1 MKPNYFAVIFTS
13 TLVDQNDPVYH
24 KFSTQM
30 QGEIQITPGFLGME
44 TYREATGKGV
54 TISYWES
61 KKAIQQ
67 WKENAKHLLAQQY
80 GKSHAYFSFEL
91 KICRVERAYEFKATD
106 KN

>member
-1 MKPNYFAVIFTS
+1 MIPSIINFQLKCRVKS
-13 TLVDQNDPVYH
+13 
-24 KFSTQM
+24 K
-30 QGEIQITPGFLGME
+30 ITPGFLGME

-80 GKSHAYFSFEL
+80 GKAHAYSRFEI
-91 KICRVERAYEFKATD
+91 KICHVESAYEFKATD

>member
-24 KFSTQM
+24 KFSNQM
-30 QGEIQITPGFLGME
+30 QGETQKTLGFLGME
-44 TYREATGKGV
+44 TYREATEKGL

-67 WKENAKHLLAQQY
+67 WKK
-80 GKSHAYFSFEL
+80 K
-91 KICRVERAYEFKATD
+91 RKASSGSTIRQSTCLFTI
-106 KN
+106 

>member
-1 MKPNYFAVIFTS
+1 VKPNYFAVIFTS

-30 QGEIQITPGFLGME
+30 QGEIQITPVFLGME

-61 KKAIQQ
+61 KKEIQQ
-67 WKENAKHLLAQQY
+67 WKENAKYLLAQQY
-80 GKSHAYFSFEL
+80 FKSHAYSRFEL
-91 KICRVERAYEFKATD
+91 KTCRVERAYEFKATD

>member
-1 MKPNYFAVIFTS
+1 
-13 TLVDQNDPVYH
+13 
-24 KFSTQM
+24 
-30 QGEIQITPGFLGME
+30 ME
-44 TYREATGKGV
+44 TYREFSGKGV
-54 TISYWES
+54 IISYWES

-67 WKENAKHLLAQQY
+67 WKENAKHLLALQY

>member
-1 MKPNYFAVIFTS
+1 M
-13 TLVDQNDPVYH
+13 VDQNDPVYH
-24 KFSTQM
+24 KFSNQM
-30 QGEIQITPGFLGME
+30 QGEIQKTLGFLGME

-80 GKSHAYFSFEL
+80 GKAHAYSQFEI

-106 KN
+106 QN

>member
-1 MKPNYFAVIFTS
+1 VKPDYFAVIFTS

-24 KFSTQM
+24 KFSNQM
-30 QGEIQITPGFLGME
+30 QGEIQKTLGFLGME

-80 GKSHAYFSFEL
+80 GKAHAYSQFEI

-106 KN
+106 QN

>member
-1 MKPNYFAVIFTS
+1 
-13 TLVDQNDPVYH
+13 
-24 KFSTQM
+24 
-30 QGEIQITPGFLGME
+30 ME
-44 TYREATGKGV
+44 TYREFSGKAV
-54 TISYWES
+54 IISYWES

>member
-1 MKPNYFAVIFTS
+1 
-13 TLVDQNDPVYH
+13 
-24 KFSTQM
+24 
-30 QGEIQITPGFLGME
+30 ME
-44 TYREATGKGV
+44 TYRELTGKRV

-80 GKSHAYFSFEL
+80 GKSHGYSRFEL
-91 KICRVERAYEFKATD
+91 KIYRVERAYEFKATD

>member
-1 MKPNYFAVIFTS
+1 
-13 TLVDQNDPVYH
+13 
-24 KFSTQM
+24 M
-30 QGEIQITPGFLGME
+30 QGEIQKTLGFLGME

-80 GKSHAYFSFEL
+80 GKAHAYSQFEI

-106 KN
+106 QN

>member
-1 MKPNYFAVIFTS
+1 MIPSIINF
-13 TLVDQNDPVYH
+13 
-24 KFSTQM
+24 
-30 QGEIQITPGFLGME
+30 QIKCRVKSKKHWDFFGME

-80 GKSHAYFSFEL
+80 GKAHAYSRFEI
-91 KICRVERAYEFKATD
+91 KICRVESAYEFKATD